1 MCRRGQT
8 PAQRP
13 LLSRQRLI
21 LDLSRSR
28 NRQHLIRSQ
37 SLRLIQIRRSQI
49 LNPIRSRTQN
59 QTTATMTSMAMTT
72 MTMTMTMMTT
82 MMTGSA
88 ARKSGGMTMTD
99 KPDTCKTCHGERWV
113 CENHTDQPWN
123 KDGCECGAGEPCQ
136 QCNSTEYGQ
145 EPDMPPGFTE
155 IGYVQ

>member
-1 MCRRGQT
+1 M
-8 PAQRP
+8 
-13 LLSRQRLI
+13 
-21 LDLSRSR
+21 
-28 NRQHLIRSQ
+28 
-37 SLRLIQIRRSQI
+37 
-49 LNPIRSRTQN
+49 
-59 QTTATMTSMAMTT
+59 TTKTTTTTT
-72 MTMTMTMMTT
+72 MTMTTTKTT

-88 ARKSGGMTMTD
+88 TRSGGMTMTD

-123 KDGCECGAGEPCQ
+123 KGGCECGAGEPCQ